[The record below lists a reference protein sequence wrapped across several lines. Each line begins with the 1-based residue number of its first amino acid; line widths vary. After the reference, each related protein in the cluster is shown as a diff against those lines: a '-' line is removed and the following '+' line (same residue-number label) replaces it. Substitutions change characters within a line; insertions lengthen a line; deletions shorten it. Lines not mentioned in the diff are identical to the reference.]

1 MASLVHSESQQS
13 REQSTERAR
22 FGKQTTLYSPTKHD
36 EIDAQFAET
45 LNKESNS
52 NIVEN
57 LEITR
62 VSKGVYMFGTLK
74 IHAELR
80 NGHLIIRVGGG
91 YMSMDEFI
99 QHHGAAE
106 INKLNE

>member
-1 MASLVHSESQQS
+1 
-13 REQSTERAR
+13 
-22 FGKQTTLYSPTKHD
+22 
-36 EIDAQFAET
+36 
-45 LNKESNS
+45 LNKETNQ

-62 VSKGVYMFGTLK
+62 ISKGVYMFGTQK

-99 QHHGAAE
+99 KHHGPAE
-106 INKLNE
+106 IRKLAE